1 MFQGSNPFGEIRWMM
16 KRWWGGSLLAGLFV
30 LGGGTLAAQD
40 STKSCAI
47 QPDAA
52 LAKRGQSLFSSRG
65 CVGCH
70 SIGKG
75 KRSGPD
81 LAGVTELRDLAWLR
95 RWMKNP
101 TVMFET
107 DSLAKALLAQYNNTR
122 MPNLR
127 LKDDEVEA
135 LLHYIAQESLTV
147 GGGAG
152 GEGKCTE

>member
-1 MFQGSNPFGEIRWMM
+1 MA
-16 KRWWGGSLLAGLFV
+16 KRWLGGSLLAGLLV
-30 LGGGTLAAQD
+30 LGGGRLAAQD
-40 STKSCAI
+40 STAAAASNCL
-47 QPDAA
+47 QPDTAM
-52 LAKRGQSLFSSRG
+52 AKRGSSLFNSRG

-81 LAGVTELRDLAWLR
+81 LAGVMERRNLGWLR
-95 RWMKNP
+95 RWLKNP

-107 DSLAKALLAQYNNTR
+107 DSLAKALLAQYNYTR

-135 LLHYIAQESLTV
+135 LLHYIAQESHKA

-152 GEGKCTE
+152 GEGKCAE

>member
-1 MFQGSNPFGEIRWMM
+1 MSIRWS
-16 KRWWGGSLLAGLFV
+16 KSSLLAGLLV
-30 LGGGTLAAQD
+30 LGGSTLAAQD
-40 STKSCAI
+40 STATPGSSCL

-52 LAKRGQSLFSSRG
+52 MAKRGQSLFSSRG

-81 LAGVTELRDLAWLR
+81 LINVTDHRDLGWLR
-95 RWMKNP
+95 RWLKNP

-135 LLHYIAQESLTV
+135 LLHYIAQESRTA
-147 GGGAG
+147 GSGAG
-152 GEGKCTE
+152 GEGKCAE

>member
-1 MFQGSNPFGEIRWMM
+1 MAMRWC
-16 KRWWGGSLLAGLFV
+16 GGSLLAGLLV
-30 LGGGTLAAQD
+30 LGGGRLVAQD
-40 STKSCAI
+40 STSMSPSNCL
-47 QPDAA
+47 QVDAA
-52 LAKRGQSLFSSRG
+52 QAKRGQSLFSSRG

-70 SIGKG
+70 SIGQG

-81 LAGVTELRDLAWLR
+81 LAGLTERRDLAWLR
-95 RWMKNP
+95 RFVKNP

-107 DSLAKALLAQYNNTR
+107 DSLAKALLAQHNNTR

-135 LLHYIAQESLTV
+135 LLHYIAQESQKA

-152 GEGKCTE
+152 GEGKCAE

>member
-1 MFQGSNPFGEIRWMM
+1 MAM
-16 KRWWGGSLLAGLFV
+16 RWWGGSLVAGLLV
-30 LGGGTLAAQD
+30 LGTGALAAQD
-40 STKSCAI
+40 STAAPASNCL

-52 LAKRGQSLFSSRG
+52 MAKRGQSLFSSRG

-70 SIGKG
+70 SVGKG

-81 LAGVTELRDLAWLR
+81 LAGVEERRDLAWLR
-95 RWMKNP
+95 RWLKNP

-107 DSLAKALLAQYNNTR
+107 DSTAKALLAQYNNTR

-135 LLHYIAQESLTV
+135 LLHYIAQETHTA
-147 GGGAG
+147 GGAAG
-152 GEGKCTE
+152 GEGKCSE

>member
-1 MFQGSNPFGEIRWMM
+1 MAL
-16 KRWWGGSLLAGLFV
+16 RWWGGSLLAGLLV
-30 LGGGTLAAQD
+30 LGGGMLAAQD
-40 STKSCAI
+40 STTAAASNCL

-52 LAKRGQSLFSSRG
+52 MAKRGQSLFSSRG

-70 SIGKG
+70 SVGGG

-81 LAGVTELRDLAWLR
+81 LAGVTEHRDLAWLR
-95 RWMKNP
+95 RWLKNP

-122 MPNLR
+122 MPNMR

-135 LLHYIAQESLTV
+135 LIHYIAQESSKV
-147 GGGAG
+147 GGGGAG
-152 GEGKCTE
+152 GEGNCAE